1 MMRTEHGVQA
11 MKTVTLRCI
20 FCLEPNPVNLNEGC
34 DERLC
39 TKCSKPFLM
48 DRPVRINQ
56 EDFKMTVLDSELPV
70 LVDFYADWCGPCK
83 MVNPIIDDIARL
95 RQGELIVGK
104 IDADRA
110 QDLMLEIKVTSVPT
124 LILFKNGIEVSRS
137 VGLEPQKIK
146 EMAESAIQK
155 ELPHG

>member
-1 MMRTEHGVQA
+1 
-11 MKTVTLRCI
+11 
-20 FCLEPNPVNLNEGC
+20 
-34 DERLC
+34 
-39 TKCSKPFLM
+39 M

>member
-1 MMRTEHGVQA
+1 

-48 DRPVRINQ
+48 DRPFRINQ
-56 EDFKMTVLDSELPV
+56 EDFKMTVLDSKLPV

-95 RQGELIVGK
+95 RQRPNVRNRSYERANL
-104 IDADRA
+104 DTFYEWDRGFQERWFGA
-110 QDLMLEIKVTSVPT
+110 TKDQG
-124 LILFKNGIEVSRS
+124 NGRECN
-137 VGLEPQKIK
+137 
-146 EMAESAIQK
+146 
-155 ELPHG
+155 